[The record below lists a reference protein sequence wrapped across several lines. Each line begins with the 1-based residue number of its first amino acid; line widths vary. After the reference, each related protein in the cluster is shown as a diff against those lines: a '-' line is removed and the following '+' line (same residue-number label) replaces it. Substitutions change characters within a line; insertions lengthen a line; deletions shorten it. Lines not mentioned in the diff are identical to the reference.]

1 MSLSTLH
8 EQLRALRLG
17 HFTQALQQQQA
28 QPDTYTEMSFEE
40 RLSLLATHELLC
52 RDNTKVQRLARQA
65 RLRVDARASHIDY
78 RASRGLRKDKIA
90 ALLSGQ
96 YLHYN
101 QNIILTGATGCGKT
115 YLTCALATQACDQ
128 HHSVRYYRLGEL
140 LDELHIGHADGSYR
154 QQLSTLA
161 KRKLLI
167 LDDWGMEALTARQA
181 NDLLDVMEIR
191 YQQSSTIIA
200 SQIPTSEWYK
210 LIPSPTIADAL
221 LDRLLHNSHRI
232 ELTGESMRKLD
243 QSDHL
248 A

>member
-17 HFTQALQQQQA
+17 HFTQALQQQQT
-28 QPDTYTEMSFEE
+28 QPATYSDMSFEE
-40 RLSLLATHELLC
+40 RLGLLATHELLC

-65 RLRVDARASHIDY
+65 KLRVDARASHIDY
-78 RASRGLRKDKIA
+78 RASRGLKKDKVA

-115 YLTCALATQACDQ
+115 YLACALATQACDQ

>member
-1 MSLSTLH
+1 
-8 EQLRALRLG
+8 
-17 HFTQALQQQQA
+17 LQQQQA

-115 YLTCALATQACDQ
+115 YLACALATQACDQ
-128 HHSVRYYRLGEL
+128 HHSARYYRLGEL

-154 QQLSTLA
+154 QQMSTLA

-181 NDLLDVMEIR
+181 NDLLNVMEIR

-221 LDRLLHNSHRI
+221 LDRILHN
-232 ELTGESMRKLD
+232 
-243 QSDHL
+243 
-248 A
+248 